1 MSKLIL
7 MVGTTASGKSTY
19 AKTHM
24 AEDDILVSRDEIR
37 RVLYN
42 GEDNFHKNENIVT
55 PVFIYKI
62 VKGLKEGK
70 TVWFEACN
78 DTPVFR
84 SRILNEIEKF
94 VFADEIETIHMD
106 TDMEIALARN
116 AARNDPTR
124 LPDDIVRAIC
134 ENLVPPTADE
144 FHSRGYE
151 KVTLT
156 TVTTRKA

>member
-24 AEDDILVSRDEIR
+24 AEDDVLVSRDEIR

-55 PVFIYKI
+55 PVFIYEI

-70 TVWFEACN
+70 TVWFEACCN
-78 DTPVFR
+78 DPVFR
-84 SRILNEIEKF
+84 NRLLTDIEKY
-94 VFADEIETIHMD
+94 VRPDEIETIHMD
-106 TDMEIALARN
+106 TDVDIAIQRN
-116 AARNDPTR
+116 IERGGPTQMPEQVVYGMHR
-124 LPDDIVRAIC
+124 SLI
-134 ENLVPPTADE
+134 PPTKEE
-144 FHSRGYE
+144 FLKRGYE
-151 KVTLT
+151 KITIT
-156 TVTTRKA
+156 TITTKVE